1 MDINKITKPLHIR
14 CPKCGADLEYNPRRI
29 KDRLDNIKM
38 TCASIQKQLP
48 TITDKAARKKKIK
61 ELEQL
66 QFMVKL
72 LKEDNNMVSTLLKE
86 ETDRIMRE
94 MVREKI
100 GSEEWMRMLH
110 EAEERAREENVFHT
124 YELAI
129 QSYSNIPDNVD

>member
-1 MDINKITKPLHIR
+1 
-14 CPKCGADLEYNPRRI
+14 
-29 KDRLDNIKM
+29 
-38 TCASIQKQLP
+38 
-48 TITDKAARKKKIK
+48 
-61 ELEQL
+61 
-66 QFMVKL
+66 
-72 LKEDNNMVSTLLKE
+72 
-86 ETDRIMRE
+86 MRE

>member
-1 MDINKITKPLHIR
+1 MDINKIVKPLHIR

-38 TCASIQKQLP
+38 TYQSIQRQMP
-48 TITDKAARKKKIK
+48 TITDKDVRKKKVK
-61 ELEQL
+61 ELERL
-66 QFMVKL
+66 QFTMKL

-94 MVREKI
+94 MVRDII
-100 GSEEWMRMLH
+100 GEEEWMRLLH
-110 EAEERAREENVFHT
+110 KAEERAREENVFRT

-129 QSYSNIPDNVD
+129 QSYSNIPDSAN

>member
-1 MDINKITKPLHIR
+1 MDINKIVKPLHIR

-38 TCASIQKQLP
+38 TYQSIQRQMP
-48 TITDKAARKKKIK
+48 TITDKDVRKKKVK
-61 ELEQL
+61 ELERL
-66 QFMVKL
+66 QFTMKR

-94 MVREKI
+94 MVRDII
-100 GSEEWMRMLH
+100 GEEEWMRMLH

-129 QSYSNIPDNVD
+129 QSYSNIPDSAN